1 MHPRGGARAALAFF
15 CRISAS
21 LPLSP
26 RPPSP
31 PGKGGDFRLFL
42 CKGLR
47 PLHPRGGAGAAL
59 ATGRKQGIRRGL
71 GRFTRRVYS
80 WCIIKIFPLSPRP
93 PSRRE
98 GGDFRLFYARGFA
111 PCIPGAEPARRWL
124 FSAVSVLLCPYPP
137 DPRSQ
142 SALPPWGRG
151 RLYTLF
157 RRGLTPPAP
166 LRNKPA
172 RHWLRAGNRVPSGG
186 LGSDGGAAG
195 REETSGGGLGERWG
209 SGGQGRGV
217 RRGILSCFM
226 PDSGIKVLE
235 RRGHGGGK
243 LLSRSFPPPKHPG
256 TPQTPYRSPRY
267 RRRTEMSAGLTPLI
281 REACPTV
288 RGLWAASFWAASRR
302 RPRMEE

>member
-26 RPPSP
+26 RPPSH

-111 PCIPGAEPARRWL
+111 PCIPGAEPRA
-124 FSAVSVLLCPYPP
+124 
-137 DPRSQ
+137 
-142 SALPPWGRG
+142 ALVKGREQG
-151 RLYTLF
+151 AQ
-157 RRGLTPPAP
+157 RGL
-166 LRNKPA
+166 
-172 RHWLRAGNRVPSGG
+172 GG
-186 LGSDGGAAG
+186 DGG
-195 REETSGGGLGERWG
+195 
-209 SGGQGRGV
+209 GGQGRGV

-243 LLSRSFPPPKHPG
+243 LLSRSFPPPEHPG
-256 TPQTPYRSPRY
+256 TPQTPYRSPR
-267 RRRTEMSAGLTPLI
+267 
-281 REACPTV
+281 
-288 RGLWAASFWAASRR
+288 
-302 RPRMEE
+302 

>member
-1 MHPRGGARAALAFF
+1 MQGASPLA
-15 CRISAS
+15 
-21 LPLSP
+21 SP
-26 RPPSP
+26 
-31 PGKGGDFRLFL
+31 G
-42 CKGLR
+42 
-47 PLHPRGGAGAAL
+47 
-59 ATGRKQGIRRGL
+59 
-71 GRFTRRVYS
+71 V
-80 WCIIKIFPLSPRP
+80 
-93 PSRRE
+93 
-98 GGDFRLFYARGFA
+98 
-111 PCIPGAEPARRWL
+111 EPARRWL

-137 DPRSQ
+137 DP
-142 SALPPWGRG
+142 LPPWGRGG

-172 RHWLRAGNRVPSGG
+172 RRWLRAGNRVP
-186 LGSDGGAAG
+186 GGAWGAM
-195 REETSGGGLGERWG
+195 GERRGGRRHPAEAWVGRWG
-209 SGGQGRGV
+209 
-217 RRGILSCFM
+217 RRAGKGCPAGHFFCFM

-256 TPQTPYRSPRY
+256 TPRNTQTPYRSPRY
-267 RRRTEMSAGLTPLI
+267 RRRTEMSAGLTPLM